1 VSNLALQL
9 LAIGALL
16 VTGALASRASR
27 SSGLPVALV
36 FLAVGVLVGAAR
48 SSPFRDYDL
57 AVRLG
62 TAALVAILFDGGL
75 NTELP
80 IAPAVRPA
88 TVLATLGVV
97 ATTMLVALAATLA
110 GLPRAEALLVGAI
123 VSSTDGAAVF
133 AVLRASGLQLKK
145 RVGLTLELE
154 SGLNDP
160 IAVILTV
167 ELTRALV
174 LGRPP
179 GASLLWRVPVQLAVG
194 AAAGIAIGLG
204 ARGLLR
210 RARLPVGGL
219 YPVLTIGLSFVAFG
233 APSLAFGSGF
243 LAVYLA
249 GVVLGTSPM
258 PYRAGV
264 LRVHDTVAWL
274 GQISMFF
281 FLGLLASPRMV
292 LDEAPKG
299 IAIALALAFVAR
311 PVASTVCLLPFRY
324 SIKETAYIGW
334 VGLRGAVPIIL
345 ATFPVL
351 AHVEEGPRLFNLVFC
366 IVVVNA
372 LVPGATVRA
381 VTRWLGLVSGAPPPP
396 AAVLEITST
405 RLLRGEALAFHI
417 DNASAVAHATVAD
430 LPLPQGTVLMLIS
443 RGDELVAPRGQTVLL
458 PGDHV
463 HVFCRPEDKG
473 FVKLLFGRP
482 EE

>member
-1 VSNLALQL
+1 LAGLALQL
-9 LAIGALL
+9 LAIGGLL
-16 VTGALASRASR
+16 ITGALASRASR
-27 SSGLPVALV
+27 RVGLPVALV
-36 FLAVGVLVGAAR
+36 FLGVGVLVGALR
-48 SSPFRDYDL
+48 STRFDDYDL

-80 IAPAVRPA
+80 LGRAIRPA
-88 TVLATLGVV
+88 AVLATFGVA
-97 ATTMLVALAATLA
+97 ATATLVALAAMIV

-160 IAVILTV
+160 IAVILTT
-167 ELTRALV
+167 ELTSALV
-174 LGRPP
+174 LGRSPKIGLAWQIP
-179 GASLLWRVPVQLAVG
+179 AELAVG
-194 AAAGIAIGLG
+194 AAAGAAIGLG
-204 ARGLLR
+204 ARALLR

-219 YPVLTIGLSFVAFG
+219 YPVLTLGLALVAFG
-233 APSLAFGSGF
+233 APSLAHGSGF

-249 GVVLGTSPM
+249 GLFVGTSPI

-281 FLGLLASPRMV
+281 FLGLLASPRLV
-292 LDEAPKG
+292 LHEAPRG

-311 PVASTVCLLPFRY
+311 PIAVALSLAPFRF
-324 SIKETAYIGW
+324 SLKETIYIGW

-351 AHVEEGPRLFNLVFC
+351 AHAEAGTRIFNLVFC

-372 LVPGATVRA
+372 LIPGSTVRA
-381 VTRWLGLVSGAPPPP
+381 VTGWLGLVSSAPPPP
-396 AAVLEITST
+396 TAVLEITST
-405 RLLRGEALAFHI
+405 RLMQGDALAFHI
-417 DNASAVAHATVAD
+417 DAASAVAHATVAD

-473 FVKLLFGRP
+473 FVQLLFGRP